1 MLCRIDLIYNQTRAA
16 QCNHKKAHQS
26 APSARSYTAPTTCC
40 QAAVVTLLRMTIN
53 RHNAAG
59 RMIIKATQQGTQ
71 GACLLAQADVGSREI
86 WYDKAL
92 YAQQKRHR

>member
-1 MLCRIDLIYNQTRAA
+1 
-16 QCNHKKAHQS
+16 
-26 APSARSYTAPTTCC
+26 
-40 QAAVVTLLRMTIN
+40 
-53 RHNAAG
+53 
-59 RMIIKATQQGTQ
+59 MIIKATQQGTQ